1 MKIDKELLSE
11 KELAALG
18 SRSEQSWRND
28 RWSGKN
34 LIPYIKI
41 GKNVRY
47 RKKDIL
53 EYFEKNTVPASE

>member
-1 MKIDKELLSE
+1 MEVEKELLSE
-11 KELAALG
+11 KDLEIMG
-18 SRSEQSWRND
+18 GRSAQSWRND

-47 RKKDIL
+47 RKKDVL
-53 EYFEKNTVPASE
+53 DFLEKNTVPASE